1 MAKTQQISKKQ
12 TSKKPVS
19 KKQSAKQK
27 KAQLNT
33 RLWMIGGVAL
43 AVVVLMGILFSRQ
56 PAVSSAP
63 EKEATPLEVS
73 VSEAADLR
81 DAGAFMLDV
90 REPEEWMAG
99 HIPGATLIPLGELA
113 SRVSEVPA
121 DQQVVV
127 VCRSGNR
134 SATGRDILRDAGLE
148 QVTSMAGGMNQWA
161 GAGYETVTGP

>member
-19 KKQSAKQK
+19 KKQSAQQK
-27 KAQLNT
+27 KAQSNT

-43 AVVVLMGILFSRQ
+43 VVVVVVGILISRQ
-56 PAVSSAP
+56 PAVSSAS
-63 EKEATPLEVS
+63 EKALPLEVS

-113 SRVSEVPA
+113 SRVSEVPT
-121 DQQVVV
+121 DRQVVV

>member
-1 MAKTQQISKKQ
+1 MAKTQRISKKQ
-12 TSKKPVS
+12 TPKKPVS

-27 KAQLNT
+27 KAQSNT

-43 AVVVLMGILFSRQ
+43 VVVVVVGILISHQ
-56 PAVSSAP
+56 PAVSSAA
-63 EKEATPLEVS
+63 EKALPLEVS

-113 SRVSEVPA
+113 SRVSEVPT
-121 DQQVVV
+121 DRQVVV